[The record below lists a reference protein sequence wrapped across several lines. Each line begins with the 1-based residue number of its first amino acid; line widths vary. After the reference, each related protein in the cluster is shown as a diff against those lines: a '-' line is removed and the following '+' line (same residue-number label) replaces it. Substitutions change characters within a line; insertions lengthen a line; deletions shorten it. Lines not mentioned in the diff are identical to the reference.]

1 MKLKIILVHNS
12 YQQPGGEDVVFE
24 QERKLLEDAGQTVIT
39 YRRSNYEV
47 EKFSGV
53 GQLTLIQR
61 TIWSNDTYKEFS
73 RLLREEK
80 PDLVHVHNTFMMIS
94 PSIYSACHQAGVPV
108 VQTLHN
114 YRLLCPGTNLFRGGK
129 VCEECIDHSLLR
141 GVLHG
146 CYRDSRAA
154 TATTALMLGVHR
166 ALGTWQNKV
175 SAYIA
180 TTEFARGKFVAGGL
194 PADRVHVKSNFL
206 DVDPGPKKDVGDYAL
221 FVGRLSPEKGG
232 DILLDAWERLSLPIP
247 LQIIGDGPMREQ
259 LEARAAQR
267 GLSHIQFR
275 GQIPRPEVIEAIK
288 KSRFVIVPSQ
298 CYENFPVTIAEAF
311 ACGTAVICSEHGGMK
326 EIVADQRTGLH
337 FIPGEP
343 ADLAAKAAWA
353 WMHTREMDEMGKAAR
368 LEYEAR
374 YTAEKNYAILAGIYA
389 QAVSFRKRTNDTGH
403 SYESVQPEM
412 ATTESPIAVSRTASF
427 LSRES
432 EGSSS
437 ARFSSGQRNI
447 LPRS

>member
-12 YQQPGGEDVVFE
+12 YQQQGGEDVIFE
-24 QERKLLEDAGQTVIT
+24 QERKLLEDAGQEVIA

-47 EKFSGV
+47 EKFSGA
-53 GQLTLIQR
+53 GRLTLIQR
-61 TIWSNDTYKEFS
+61 TIWSNHTYKEFS
-73 RLLREEK
+73 QLLRQEK

-94 PSIYSACHQAGVPV
+94 PSIYSACHHAGVPV

-114 YRLLCPGTNLFRGGK
+114 YRLLCPGTNLFRDGK
-129 VCEECIDHSLLR
+129 VCEECVDHSLLR

-166 ALGTWQNKV
+166 ALGTWQDKV

-180 TTEFARGKFVAGGL
+180 TTEFARRKFVAGGL

-206 DVDPGPKKDVGDYAL
+206 DVDPGPKKEVGDYAL

-247 LQIIGDGPMREQ
+247 LQIIGDGPMRLR
-259 LEARAAQR
+259 LEAQAAQR
-267 GLSHIQFR
+267 GLSNIQFR
-275 GQIPRPEVIEAIK
+275 GQAPRSEVIDAIK
-288 KSRFVIVPSQ
+288 KARFVIVPSQ

-311 ACGTAVICSEHGGMK
+311 ACGTAVICSGHGGMQ
-326 EIVADQRTGLH
+326 EIVTDQSTGLH
-337 FIPGEP
+337 FTPGEP
-343 ADLAAKAAWA
+343 ADLAAKAHWA
-353 WMHTREMDEMGKAAR
+353 WKHSAKMEEMGRSAR

-374 YTAEKNYAILAGIYA
+374 YTSERNYTILAGIYA
-389 QAVSFRKRTNDTGH
+389 QAVSSRRRVNEAVHSFESARKED
-403 SYESVQPEM
+403 VAPD
-412 ATTESPIAVSRTASF
+412 APPVVSRASF
-427 LSRES
+427 LNKDS
-432 EGSSS
+432 ECSPSI
-437 ARFSSGQRNI
+437 RFLTNQEGKGRTGV
-447 LPRS
+447 